1 MDEND
6 DQKEP
11 SEIMAE
17 FLTQFIASG
26 TADLLYRKNYCDII
40 AQRVYNEFG
49 YDGLA
54 ELMMAMDKKADWISD
69 ILIEAPDLENIAF
82 KTYGIFDDKLAEK
95 ARRTEALREFNEK
108 LWRLRRKYS
117 KLIVA
122 EIMEWDEQTEDDTEE
137 A

>member
-1 MDEND
+1 MDENE
-6 DQKEP
+6 DQQEP

-26 TADLLYRKNYCDII
+26 TADLLYRKHYCDIVVGK
-40 AQRVYNEFG
+40 VYNEFG

-54 ELMMAMDKKADWISD
+54 EMMMSMDKKADWISD
-69 ILIEAPDLENIAF
+69 ILIEAPDLDNIAF
-82 KTYGIFDDKLAEK
+82 KVYGVFDDKLADK
-95 ARRTEALREFNEK
+95 ARQTDALREFNDK

-122 EIMEWDEQTEDDTEE
+122 EIMEWDESPNDIPET
-137 A
+137 

>member
-1 MDEND
+1 MDENE
-6 DQKEP
+6 DQQEP

-26 TADLLYRKNYCDII
+26 TADILYRKNYCDMV
-40 AQRVYNEFG
+40 AGKVYNEFG

-69 ILIEAPDLENIAF
+69 ILIEAPDLDNIAF
-82 KTYGIFDDKLAEK
+82 KTYGTFDDKLAVK
-95 ARRTEALREFNEK
+95 ARQTRALQEFNDK

-122 EIMEWDEQTEDDTEE
+122 EIMEWDESTNNDPEVS
-137 A
+137 